1 MRALSAAV
9 QIYEIENLSEGSR
22 MFPTILRLSIWVAF
36 VIGFSSL
43 AVGAEIACDSVDGN
57 LRRCALTAAEKMKVK
72 LKVDRKGNCK
82 KGKNWGVSQDEIWV
96 DMGCNAVFSYKSPT
110 DLPWWRRL
118 TSPKQAK

>member
-1 MRALSAAV
+1 
-9 QIYEIENLSEGSR
+9 
-22 MFPTILRLSIWVAF
+22 MFTMFLRLSIGTAF
-36 VIGFSSL
+36 VIGLSSFAL
-43 AVGAEIACDSVDGN
+43 GAKIACDSIDGN

-96 DMGCNAVFSYKSPT
+96 DMGCNAVFTYKSPS
-110 DLPWWRRL
+110 DMPWWRRL